1 MSPNELLRFAEDRFT
16 PILRLLSDVMKPE
29 QILDLSTGR
38 YDNIER
44 FFNRTLTPT
53 EKYQL
58 GRSILEVHGK
68 YANTLDELEYIIQR
82 RLSEGELRY
91 LVGDEFQAIEK
102 RLGKSL
108 TEKQLRN
115 ILQGQ
120 DDQSLVGVKDLLR
133 RIKEKYQDDRQRTRK
148 ILDRLLDKLD
158 EDYRESEK
166 ESTIRSS
173 LKAPSGIIS
182 SHETPSNVEF
192 HQTTNEFLEQ
202 LSQDVLK
209 HAVVTPQNPSL
220 DENYRMSDE
229 ELKSEE
235 KVLSDQEKTPT
246 SLSSSPSRESEPIKA
261 FESVTRTVAHIADE
275 EHIEDLSIINDALKK
290 FAEKTPTKIG
300 NYLFFTTWI
309 FKRFCYTSEKNI
321 E

>member
-38 YDNIER
+38 YDYIER
-44 FFNRTLTPT
+44 FFNRTLTPK

-58 GRSILEVHGK
+58 ERSILEVHGK
-68 YANTLDELEYIIQR
+68 YANTLDELENIIQR
-82 RLSEGELRY
+82 RLSEDELRN
-91 LVGDEFQAIEK
+91 LVGDEFEAIER

-115 ILQGQ
+115 ILQDQ
-120 DDQSLVGVKDLLR
+120 DDQSLVGVEDLLQ
-133 RIKEKYQDDRQRTRK
+133 RIKEKYQDDQQRTRK
-148 ILDRLLDKLD
+148 ILARLLDKLD
-158 EDYRESEK
+158 EDYRESAK

-173 LKAPSGIIS
+173 LKASSGIIS
-182 SHETPSNVEF
+182 SRETPSNVEF
-192 HQTTNEFLEQ
+192 HQTTNEFLDQ

-209 HAVVTPQNPSL
+209 HTVVTSQNPSL

-229 ELKSEE
+229 ELKSEG
-235 KVLSDQEKTPT
+235 KTPT
-246 SLSSSPSRESEPIKA
+246 SLSSSPSRQSEPIKA

-275 EHIEDLSIINDALKK
+275 EHIEDLSIIHDAINK

-300 NYLFFTTWI
+300 NRLFYSTWV
-309 FKRFCYTSEKNI
+309 FEGFCYISEKNS
-321 E
+321 